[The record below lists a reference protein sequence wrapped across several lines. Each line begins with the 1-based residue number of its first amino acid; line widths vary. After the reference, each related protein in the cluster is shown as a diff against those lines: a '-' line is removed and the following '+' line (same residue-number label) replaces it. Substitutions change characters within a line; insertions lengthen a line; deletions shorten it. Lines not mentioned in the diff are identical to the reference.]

1 MLTIQLHNLE
11 FFAYHGLY
19 EFEKM
24 NGNNFL
30 VDAVISIEANEQITD
45 INQTVDYVKMYEII
59 SKRMQ
64 IATPMLETIAQDLI
78 ASIYATDNR
87 IKTIEINIKKLAPPI
102 PNFKGTV
109 GVQIKQSF

>member
-1 MLTIQLHNLE
+1 MITIQLQELV

-19 EFEKM
+19 EAEKI
-24 NGNNFL
+24 NGNTFKL
-30 VDAVISIEANEQITD
+30 DVQISIEANEKITG
-45 INQTVDYVKMYEII
+45 INQTVDYVKVYEMI

-78 ASIYATDNR
+78 ASIYASDNR
-87 IKTIEINIKKLAPPI
+87 IKSIEINIKKLAPPI